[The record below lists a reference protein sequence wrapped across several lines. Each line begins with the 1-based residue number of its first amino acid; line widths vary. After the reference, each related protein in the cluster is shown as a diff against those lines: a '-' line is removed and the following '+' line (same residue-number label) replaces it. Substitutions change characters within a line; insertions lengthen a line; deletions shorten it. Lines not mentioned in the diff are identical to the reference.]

1 MTFGDGF
8 LRFPDLFPG
17 RRGGEPWGDRT
28 LVLDVAGGPYR
39 VTGLSAA
46 QEEAARHKFGGLC
59 REGEM
64 AAEVAVQVFR
74 AAPTDFLDRDVR
86 GWEYTLDRDYSPG
99 SVLLAGLRLMAR
111 IDWTPALAGGLW
123 TSWSGGEEWASVF
136 ENYLRVL
143 VAYRLLEEGGAM
155 LHSAGVTDGT
165 SAWLLLGPS
174 GAGKTTSSR
183 LCLARGGTV
192 LSDDLNAVRLE
203 NGARPRLTW
212 LPFAG
217 DLGGQAGAQAG
228 YPLAP
233 LAAVLRLKQGTEN
246 RLRPLSPAT
255 ALAGLVAAAPFV
267 NHDPWRRELL
277 LSALER
283 LARSV
288 PAYELVFSLDG
299 GLWDILKTIPS

>member
-1 MTFGDGF
+1 MTFGGGF

-17 RRGGEPWGDRT
+17 RRGGEPWGDRS
-28 LVLDVAGGPYR
+28 LVLEVAGGPYR
-39 VTGLSAA
+39 VTGLSTD
-46 QEEAARHKFGGLC
+46 QEEATRRKFGGLC
-59 REGEM
+59 REGETG
-64 AAEVAVQVFR
+64 AEVAVQVFR
-74 AAPTDFLDRDVR
+74 VAPTDFLDRDVR
-86 GWEYTLDRDYSPG
+86 GWEYSLDMDHSPN

-111 IDWTPALAGGLW
+111 IDWTPVLAGGLW
-123 TSWSGGEEWASVF
+123 TSWAGGEEWASVF

-143 VAYRLLEEGGAM
+143 AAYRLLELGGAM

-165 SAWLLLGPS
+165 SAWLLLGRS

-183 LCLARGGTV
+183 LCRARGGTV

-203 NGARPRLTW
+203 DGARPRLAW

-217 DLGGQAGAQAG
+217 DLGVQAGG
-228 YPLAP
+228 SESYP
-233 LAAVLRLKQGTEN
+233 LAAVLRLTQGTED
-246 RLRPLSPAT
+246 RLRPLSPAA

-267 NHDPWRRELL
+267 NHDPWRREPL
-277 LSALER
+277 LSTLER

-299 GLWDILKTIPS
+299 GVWDILKSISL